1 MRTVSKAWVQDL
13 GRDWSGH
20 SFAVSTERHDGI
32 VYTAH
37 SVEEAIKKY
46 EADRNCKV
54 EEIVIA

>member
-32 VYTAH
+32 VYTAR
-37 SVEEAIKKY
+37 SAEEAV
-46 EADRNCKV
+46 RCCKV
-54 EEIVIA
+54 DEIVIA